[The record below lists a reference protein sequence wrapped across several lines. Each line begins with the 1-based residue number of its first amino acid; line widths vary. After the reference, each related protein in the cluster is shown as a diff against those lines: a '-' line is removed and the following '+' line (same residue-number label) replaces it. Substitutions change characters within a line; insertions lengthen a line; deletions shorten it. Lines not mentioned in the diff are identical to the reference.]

1 MARIK
6 KGGSSNIHESFADV
20 ALLMLA
26 TFVFLLVT
34 ILITSRLAEQN
45 ELPRLQKE
53 VEMLRQQL
61 NLAEAD
67 KTQLQKNLQRVVI
80 TDLEGQVE
88 SILKSAGIGRKDF
101 DIFIEGLRD
110 IPGKDIH
117 LIVDASGSM
126 HGVSA
131 FLVPILR
138 VIVTRSGKDVSALTW
153 FSDQT
158 TQTYMGTMGDMFD
171 HLMSGAPFVGNIET
185 IGRAFRVAEQN
196 APIPGAYVLIGDEPS
211 DDTIYYSEIPSPVFT
226 LALGRAD
233 PYTEHEYRTL
243 AEKTHGKMLLLK
255 FQ

>member
-1 MARIK
+1 MARK
-6 KGGSSNIHESFADV
+6 KKQGSDSIYESFSDV
-20 ALLMLA
+20 ALLTLA

-34 ILITSRLAEQN
+34 ILITSRLAEEN

-53 VEMLRQQL
+53 ADMLRKQL
-61 NLAEAD
+61 NLMEAD

-88 SILKSAGIGRKDF
+88 AILKSAGVGHKDF

-131 FLVPILR
+131 FLIPILR
-138 VIVTRSGKDVSALTW
+138 VIVTRSGKDLSALTW
-153 FSDQT
+153 FSDHAT
-158 TQTYMGTMGDMFD
+158 ETYMGTMGDMFD
-171 HLMSGAPFVGNIET
+171 HLMNGAPFVGNIEN
-185 IGRAFRVAEQN
+185 IGRALKAAAHN
-196 APIPGAYVLIGDEPS
+196 APIPGAYVLVGDEPS
-211 DDTIYYSEIPSPVFT
+211 DDTIYYSEIPGPVFT
-226 LALGRAD
+226 LALGRSD
-233 PYTEHEYRTL
+233 PYTEREYQTL
-243 AEKTHGKMLLLK
+243 SEKTNGKMLVLK